1 MNAAGTAAGIHLE
14 LAEEQAHLDRAYVS
28 LQRMR
33 QRAEHLKDLGYLG
46 GNVTEG
52 GVETHDRQQ
61 WERDKQQR
69 IDLLTD
75 RPGALCFGRIDRY
88 SSQRWYIG
96 RRHIE
101 DEDGEPLVAD
111 WRAAVAIPFYRA
123 TVADPM
129 GLDLRRRFL
138 VESRHIVDIFDENL
152 ADPGA
157 VEAGAYVP
165 DPLLAE
171 VGRGRTGSMRDIV
184 ATIQSE
190 QDVIIRAPLESCI
203 VVQGGPGTG
212 KTAVGL
218 HRAAYLLYEH
228 RSFFERERLLI
239 VGPNRIFL
247 RYISQVL
254 PSLGEVASAQL
265 TIEGLAGAKYQLCGP
280 EPNGVARLKGD
291 RLMAEVVHRAV
302 FDNVSAPSDNV
313 EIVTSFGTV
322 RLLAADVAAVVGAV
336 LERSRRYSDGRQ
348 LLRERLVELAWVT
361 HVAKSTSDVTRQALF
376 EADVRSSRALKSLL
390 DKTWPTITASG
401 VLRRLFANKPLL
413 FRATDGLL
421 DPQGAA
427 SLARPAAKRVD
438 EQRWSRADLALLDE
452 AEALISGVRQTYG
465 HIVVD
470 EAQDLSAMELRMI
483 ARRSRRGSITALGD
497 LAQTTSPAGQT
508 EWAQAIRDL
517 GAPEAELDELTIGY
531 RVPEPIMT
539 FANRLLPY
547 AAPGVRPPT
556 SVRRVGQAPRIV
568 PVDPVRLVTAA
579 TAEVS
584 SVASIWPLTGIV
596 TPESMRKDVR
606 AALEQAAVVFVDGV
620 QVAALGEH
628 ITLLP
633 AASTKGLEFD
643 AVVVVEP
650 SQIVA
655 EADGDLRL
663 LYVVLTR
670 AVQHLSIVHAQ
681 PLPSPFS
688 EQVHKLF
695 TDFADFGERADAASA
710 PTDDKSSLGGGG
722 VTAE

>member
-1 MNAAGTAAGIHLE
+1 M
-14 LAEEQAHLDRAYVS
+14 
-28 LQRMR
+28 
-33 QRAEHLKDLGYLG
+33 
-46 GNVTEG
+46 
-52 GVETHDRQQ
+52 
-61 WERDKQQR
+61 
-69 IDLLTD
+69 
-75 RPGALCFGRIDRY
+75 
-88 SSQRWYIG
+88 
-96 RRHIE
+96 
-101 DEDGEPLVAD
+101 
-111 WRAAVAIPFYRA
+111 
-123 TVADPM
+123 
-129 GLDLRRRFL
+129 
-138 VESRHIVDIFDENL
+138 
-152 ADPGA
+152 
-157 VEAGAYVP
+157 
-165 DPLLAE
+165 
-171 VGRGRTGSMRDIV
+171 
-184 ATIQSE
+184 
-190 QDVIIRAPLESCI
+190 
-203 VVQGGPGTG
+203 
-212 KTAVGL
+212 
-218 HRAAYLLYEH
+218 
-228 RSFFERERLLI
+228 
-239 VGPNRIFL
+239 
-247 RYISQVL
+247 
-254 PSLGEVASAQL
+254 
-265 TIEGLAGAKYQLCGP
+265 
-280 EPNGVARLKGD
+280 
-291 RLMAEVVHRAV
+291 
-302 FDNVSAPSDNV
+302 
-313 EIVTSFGTV
+313 
-322 RLLAADVAAVVGAV
+322 
-336 LERSRRYSDGRQ
+336 
-348 LLRERLVELAWVT
+348 
-361 HVAKSTSDVTRQALF
+361 
-376 EADVRSSRALKSLL
+376 
-390 DKTWPTITASG
+390 
-401 VLRRLFANKPLL
+401 
-413 FRATDGLL
+413 
-421 DPQGAA
+421 
-427 SLARPAAKRVD
+427 
-438 EQRWSRADLALLDE
+438 ALLDE

-497 LAQTTSPAGQT
+497 LAQTTSPGGQT
-508 EWAQAIRDL
+508 DWAQAIRDL

-539 FANRLLPY
+539 FANRLLRY

-655 EADGDLRL
+655 ETGGDLRL

-681 PLPSPFS
+681 PLPSPLS

-695 TDFADFGERADAASA
+695 ADFTDFGERADAASA

>member
-1 MNAAGTAAGIHLE
+1 M
-14 LAEEQAHLDRAYVS
+14 
-28 LQRMR
+28 
-33 QRAEHLKDLGYLG
+33 
-46 GNVTEG
+46 
-52 GVETHDRQQ
+52 
-61 WERDKQQR
+61 
-69 IDLLTD
+69 
-75 RPGALCFGRIDRY
+75 
-88 SSQRWYIG
+88 
-96 RRHIE
+96 
-101 DEDGEPLVAD
+101 
-111 WRAAVAIPFYRA
+111 
-123 TVADPM
+123 
-129 GLDLRRRFL
+129 
-138 VESRHIVDIFDENL
+138 
-152 ADPGA
+152 
-157 VEAGAYVP
+157 
-165 DPLLAE
+165 
-171 VGRGRTGSMRDIV
+171 
-184 ATIQSE
+184 
-190 QDVIIRAPLESCI
+190 
-203 VVQGGPGTG
+203 
-212 KTAVGL
+212 
-218 HRAAYLLYEH
+218 
-228 RSFFERERLLI
+228 
-239 VGPNRIFL
+239 
-247 RYISQVL
+247 
-254 PSLGEVASAQL
+254 
-265 TIEGLAGAKYQLCGP
+265 
-280 EPNGVARLKGD
+280 
-291 RLMAEVVHRAV
+291 
-302 FDNVSAPSDNV
+302 
-313 EIVTSFGTV
+313 
-322 RLLAADVAAVVGAV
+322 GAV

-348 LLRERLVELAWVT
+348 LLRERLVELAWVA

-438 EQRWSRADLALLDE
+438 QQRWSRADLALLDE

-497 LAQTTSPAGQT
+497 LAQTTSPGGQT

-539 FANRLLPY
+539 FANRLLRYAAPGVRRSRRGSITALGDLAQTTSPGGQTEWAQAIRDLGAPEAELDELTIGYRVPEPIMTFANRLLRY

-655 EADGDLRL
+655 ETGGDLRL

-681 PLPSPFS
+681 PLPSPLS

-695 TDFADFGERADAASA
+695 ADFTDFGERADAASA

>member
-1 MNAAGTAAGIHLE
+1 
-14 LAEEQAHLDRAYVS
+14 
-28 LQRMR
+28 MR
-33 QRAEHLKDLGYLG
+33 QRAEYLMGLGYLG

-61 WERDKQQR
+61 WERDKQLRVDQ
-69 IDLLTD
+69 LSD
-75 RPGALCFGRIDRY
+75 RAGALCFGRIDRH

-101 DEDGEPLVAD
+101 GEDGEPLVAD

-138 VESRHIVDIFDENL
+138 VEARQIVDIFDENL
-152 ADPGA
+152 AAPGA

-184 ATIQSE
+184 ATIQAE
-190 QDVIIRAPLESCI
+190 QDVIIRAPLQSCI

-265 TIEGLAGAKYQLCGP
+265 TIEGLAGVKYQLGGS

-291 RLMAEVVHRAV
+291 RRMAEVVHRAV
-302 FDNVSAPSDNV
+302 LDNVSSATADV
-313 EIVTSFGTV
+313 EIRTSFGTV
-322 RLLAADVAAVVGAV
+322 RLPAEDIAAVVSTV
-336 LERSRRYSDGRQ
+336 LQRSTRYNDGRQ
-348 LLRERLVELAWVT
+348 LLREHVVELAWAV
-361 HVAKSTSDVTRQALF
+361 HVARSTSDITRQAVF
-376 EADVRSSRALKSLL
+376 EADVRASRALKALL

-413 FRATDGLL
+413 LRATKGLL
-421 DPQGAA
+421 SPEEALR
-427 SLARPAAKRVD
+427 LARPAAKRAS

-452 AEALISGVRQTYG
+452 AEALISGGKTTYG

-508 EWAQAIRDL
+508 DWAEAVGDL
-517 GAPEAELDELTIGY
+517 GTPEAQLDELTIGY
-531 RVPEPIMT
+531 RVPEPIMA
-539 FANRLLPY
+539 FANRLLPH
-547 AAPGVRPPT
+547 AAPDVRPPD
-556 SVRRVGQAPRIV
+556 SVRRVGRAPTIV
-568 PVDPVRLVTAA
+568 PVSPPRLA
-579 TAEVS
+579 TAVAAETS

-596 TPESMRKDVR
+596 APGPLCKDVG
-606 AALEQAAVVFVDGV
+606 AALEAAGVAFVDGV
-620 QVAALGEH
+620 RVAALGEH
-628 ITLLP
+628 VTLLP
-633 AASTKGLEFD
+633 AAATKGLEFD

-650 SQIVA
+650 SEIVA
-655 EADGDLRL
+655 ETDGDLRL

-670 AVQHLSIVHAQ
+670 AVQHLSIVHAR
-681 PLPSPFS
+681 PLPSVLTRPA
-688 EQVHKLF
+688 EPG
-695 TDFADFGERADAASA
+695 AERLPA
-710 PTDDKSSLGGGG
+710 
-722 VTAE
+722 